1 MKNLADYIMVV
12 DDVLPFDLCKC
23 LCDKFDQTKDLVTR
37 DSTWKHDYM
46 SFSEIN
52 LTTHS
57 EFAEEQKMFYNISQS
72 MLKFYVDKTKVEFF
86 PEQIGMEEV
95 RMKKYSPNKKDQ
107 FGWHTDV
114 GDYASARRFLV
125 MFYYLN
131 DVKEGGET
139 IFKDSIGNLKELK
152 VQPKRGRM
160 VIFPPMWM
168 YPHKGC
174 QPISNSKYIISTYLH
189 YV

>member
-12 DDVLPFDLCKC
+12 DDVLPQELCSDLIQ
-23 LCDKFDQTKDLVTR
+23 KFDNTDDLVVR
-37 DSTWKHDYM
+37 DSEWKQDYK
-46 SFSEIN
+46 SFKELN
-52 LTTHS
+52 LTTHQS
-57 EFAEEQKMFYNISQS
+57 FAEEQNMFYSISKK
-72 MLKFYVDKTKVEFF
+72 MLQFYTNNTRVEFF
-86 PEQIGMEEV
+86 PEHVGMEEV
-95 RMKKYSPNKKDQ
+95 RMKRYDANEKDQ

-131 DVKEGGET
+131 DVDEGGET
-139 IFKDSIGNLKELK
+139 VFKDNIGNLNEIR

-160 VIFPPMWM
+160 VMFPPMWM
-168 YPHKGC
+168 YPHKGI
-174 QPISNSKYIISTYLH
+174 QPISGSKYIVSTYLH